1 MRLVYMNGDRKMER
15 SFEMIVIKNGTD
27 IVMGLPTELKSF
39 DLPSA
44 PVCRVSDILY
54 IINEEEEDG

>member
-1 MRLVYMNGDRKMER
+1 MRLVYMTGDRKMER

-27 IVMGLPTELKSF
+27 IVMGLPTELRGF
-39 DLPSA
+39 DLPNA

-54 IINEEEEDG
+54 IVNEEEKDG